1 MKNCLV
7 DDHKKIPPIEPRLD
21 RRKIEEK
28 VGFVPPV
35 KLILLLLLPLQEFYL
50 HI

>member
-1 MKNCLV
+1 MKNFLV
-7 DDHKKIPPIEPRLD
+7 DVHKKIPSIEPKFDKRE
-21 RRKIEEK
+21 IEEE